1 MNIIKDIRPVTY
13 LKSGAADLRRPRLRQ
28 VRGMSE
34 ALCLIYLTD
43 RRRLFMKVV
52 SVLASVLLLTLAIAG
67 CSANQVIPSSAQ
79 VLAPQSCKATSEQEI
94 AALFDRWNQSL
105 QTGDPHKVV
114 ANYAERSILLPT
126 VSNTPRLTPAEKED
140 YFHHFLENR
149 PSGKIDRRFIEIGCN
164 SAVDAGLYTFT
175 FAKTGKTVSA
185 RYSYTYR
192 WDGKRWLITSH
203 HSSAMPEKQ

>member
-1 MNIIKDIRPVTY
+1 
-13 LKSGAADLRRPRLRQ
+13 
-28 VRGMSE
+28 
-34 ALCLIYLTD
+34 
-43 RRRLFMKVV
+43 MKVI
-52 SVLASVLLLTLAIAG
+52 SVLASALLLALVIVT
-67 CSANQVIPSSAQ
+67 NQVTPSSAQ
-79 VLAPQSCKATSEQEI
+79 GSAPQCKATSEKEI

-149 PSGKIDRRFIEIGCN
+149 PSGKIDMRFIEIGCN

-175 FAKTGKTVSA
+175 FAKTGAKVSA
-185 RYSYTYR
+185 RYTFTYN

-203 HSSAMPEKQ
+203 HSSAMPEK